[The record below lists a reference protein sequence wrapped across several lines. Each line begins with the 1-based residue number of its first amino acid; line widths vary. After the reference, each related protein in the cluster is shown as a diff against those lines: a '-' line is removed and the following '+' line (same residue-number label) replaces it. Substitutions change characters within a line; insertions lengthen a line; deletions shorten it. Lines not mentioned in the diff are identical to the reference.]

1 MLSILIPTYNFDCS
15 VFVQALSNQAEALH
29 VPYDTVSNSQLLE
42 YRL

>member
-29 VPYDTVSNSQLLE
+29 VPYEIIVCDDGSTD
-42 YRL
+42 